1 MKRAMA
7 TKQVEAALKGDH
19 RTFLG
24 IAKLLD
30 QTAHARDRAPAP
42 VDVSNAAD
50 EAIIA
55 SFPARRLAPPDGE
68 EGS

>member
-1 MKRAMA
+1 VA

-30 QTAHARDRAPAP
+30 RTAHVRDRDAATPAETS
-42 VDVSNAAD
+42 DAAD

-55 SFPARRLAPPDGE
+55 SFMARRLTPPDEE